1 MDPKRDVNATLVDLL
16 DRILDKGLML
26 NADVI
31 ISLSGIPLLGL
42 NLKAAI
48 ASVETMLRYGMW
60 EDWGKAQRAIAT
72 EERRR
77 NGIMDEETETCPSCG
92 RRAPVRELLAE
103 GCTVCGWVSPGLK
116 KKEILVQH

>member
-1 MDPKRDVNATLVDLL
+1 MEPNRDTRATLVDLL

-31 ISLSGIPLLGL
+31 ISVSGIPLLGI

-60 EDWGKAQRAIAT
+60 EDWDKAQRAIAT

-77 NGIMDEETETCPSCG
+77 KGILDEETQTCPSCG
-92 RRAPVRELLAE
+92 RRAPVMELLAE
-103 GCTVCGWVSPGLK
+103 
-116 KKEILVQH
+116 E